1 VRFGWSGFFESANGP
16 VRGFLTLIMIL
27 LHVSYKFRHFA
38 TTAFVSSA
46 AAAFE
51 TVVSHG
57 EIDST
62 P

>member
-1 VRFGWSGFFESANGP
+1 
-16 VRGFLTLIMIL
+16 MIL

-57 EIDST
+57 EIDGT